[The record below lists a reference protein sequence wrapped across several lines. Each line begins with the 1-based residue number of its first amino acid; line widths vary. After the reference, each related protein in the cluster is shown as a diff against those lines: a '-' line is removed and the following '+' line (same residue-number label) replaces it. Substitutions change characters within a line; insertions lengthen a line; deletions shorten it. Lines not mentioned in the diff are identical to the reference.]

1 MDPIR
6 NPFSPGAG
14 TPPPELVGRGRILEQ
29 AEILF
34 GRTLFGRPEKSL
46 MLTGLRGVGKT
57 VLLCRLEQM
66 AKEKGFLTIFA
77 EAGENDRVGEFLVQG
92 LRKILLDLDFS
103 AKAKEKIRKA
113 GGEVTVYNPPGYR
126 YTESPTLAR
135 GNYWWL
141 WKNRISYV
149 YQWVVNCW
157 SEHGYTGWDDYRY
170 ASWIAP
176 GPEGPLSTLRLSAT
190 RDGIEDYEYLTLLRK
205 TIPEIRKSNPEL
217 AEQGERLLQRV
228 SETAGRGAAS
238 AAGFLFRSGTPGS
251 SGCGLPDRLACDGG
265 GPCRQ

>member
-1 MDPIR
+1 MYV
-6 NPFSPGAG
+6 PFTIGISPPSTAG
-14 TPPPELVGRGRILEQ
+14 LSRYS
-29 AEILF
+29 
-34 GRTLFGRPEKSL
+34 RPS
-46 MLTGLRGVGKT
+46 
-57 VLLCRLEQM
+57 
-66 AKEKGFLTIFA
+66 F
-77 EAGENDRVGEFLVQG
+77 
-92 LRKILLDLDFS
+92 
-103 AKAKEKIRKA
+103 
-113 GGEVTVYNPPGYR
+113 TVYNPPGYR

-141 WKNRISYV
+141 WKNRISYI

-228 SETAGRGAAS
+228 SETAWTTPQEEIAVVVTQNPAVFHELHKEMGKLLDKIATAAK
-238 AAGFLFRSGTPGS
+238 
-251 SGCGLPDRLACDGG
+251 
-265 GPCRQ
+265 